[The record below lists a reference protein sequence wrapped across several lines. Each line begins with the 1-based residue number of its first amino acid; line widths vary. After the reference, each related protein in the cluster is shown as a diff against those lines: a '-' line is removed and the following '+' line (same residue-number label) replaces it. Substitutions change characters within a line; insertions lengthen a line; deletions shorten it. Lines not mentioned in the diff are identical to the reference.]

1 MTRELVRDGAQVH
14 DMAAAVLD
22 FWFGLTQEQH
32 FAKDDGLDRQ
42 IADRFGAM
50 RDGVLRGDAEGW
62 RDDPDALLAEVDRG
76 DTDLVSVILANNET
90 GTLQPLAQIG
100 PVLRA
105 RSIVFHIDA
114 VQAFGKI
121 PVDVEELSA
130 DLVSLSAHKING
142 PKGVGARYVRRGTPL
157 AAWRHGGGH
166 EQGLR
171 AGTEIVAGSVG
182 VGAAAQLRSR
192 EMTTEAQ
199 RFEGLRDRL
208 AAGLMAAIDEVV
220 VNGSTP
226 HRLPGTLN
234 VSFRRVE
241 AESILLGLDMEGI
254 AISSGSACTAGTSEP
269 SHVLLAMG
277 MEPRL
282 AAGAVRFSLGY
293 GNDTSQVDRV
303 GEVLAPIVARLRALS
318 VF

>member
-1 MTRELVRDGAQVH
+1 
-14 DMAAAVLD
+14 
-22 FWFGLTQEQH
+22 
-32 FAKDDGLDRQ
+32 
-42 IADRFGAM
+42 
-50 RDGVLRGDAEGW
+50 
-62 RDDPDALLAEVDRG
+62 
-76 DTDLVSVILANNET
+76 
-90 GTLQPLAQIG
+90 
-100 PVLRA
+100 
-105 RSIVFHIDA
+105 
-114 VQAFGKI
+114 
-121 PVDVEELSA
+121 
-130 DLVSLSAHKING
+130 
-142 PKGVGARYVRRGTPL
+142 
-157 AAWRHGGGH
+157 
-166 EQGLR
+166 
-171 AGTEIVAGSVG
+171 
-182 VGAAAQLRSR
+182 RSR

-199 RFEGLRDRL
+199 RLEGLRDRL
-208 AAGLMAAIDEVV
+208 ASGLMAAIDEVV
-220 VNGSTP
+220 VNGSTT

-303 GEVLAPIVARLRALS
+303 VEVLAPIVARLRALS

>member
-1 MTRELVRDGAQVH
+1 MSPPTFIA
-14 DMAAAVLD
+14 MAICSRSSSIAAR
-22 FWFGLTQEQH
+22 T
-32 FAKDDGLDRQ
+32 ARTS
-42 IADRFGAM
+42 
-50 RDGVLRGDAEGW
+50 
-62 RDDPDALLAEVDRG
+62 LASW
-76 DTDLVSVILANNET
+76 L
-90 GTLQPLAQIG
+90 
-100 PVLRA
+100 
-105 RSIVFHIDA
+105 
-114 VQAFGKI
+114 
-121 PVDVEELSA
+121 
-130 DLVSLSAHKING
+130 
-142 PKGVGARYVRRGTPL
+142 
-157 AAWRHGGGH
+157 HGGGH

-171 AGTEIVAGSVG
+171 AGTENVAGIVG
-182 VGAAAQLRSR
+182 FGAAAQLRSR

-199 RFEGLRDRL
+199 RLEGLRDRL
-208 AAGLMAAIDEVV
+208 ASGLMAAIDEVV
-220 VNGSTP
+220 VNGSTT
-226 HRLPGTLN
+226 HRLPGPLN

-303 GEVLAPIVARLRALS
+303 VEVLAPIVARLRALS